1 MVFGLAVPAAAQ
13 SAAMVVG
20 SIVDQTGAPLAGVR
34 LTIRGVVVRMADTD
48 VLGDF
53 AFPGLA
59 EGNYEVSA
67 ELSGFEQ

>member
-34 LTIRGVVVRMADTD
+34 LTIRGVVVGMADTD
-48 VLGDF
+48 VLGDLR
-53 AFPGLA
+53 FPASPKATTRFLQ
-59 EGNYEVSA
+59 N
-67 ELSGFEQ
+67 

>member
-20 SIVDQTGAPLAGVR
+20 SIVDQNWGPACGRPRDDSGCR
-34 LTIRGVVVRMADTD
+34 VRMADTD

-59 EGNYEVSA
+59 ERNYEV
-67 ELSGFEQ
+67 LQN